1 MKFILPS
8 KVAILKQLKQH
19 RKNIVSVH
27 NNHMKKLDETIQH
40 LEKEIDKSVDKVDKE
55 DKTEDNKNLMNTIEY
70 SLDDEV

>member
-1 MKFILPS
+1 MKINLIPS
-8 KVAILKQLKQH
+8 KVAILKQLKHH

-40 LEKEIDKSVDKVDKE
+40 LEKEIDKSVDITVD
-55 DKTEDNKNLMNTIEY
+55 KNLMNTVEY